1 MTVPQRISLVT
12 LGVADVARSTA
23 FYESL
28 GWRRSSASVPS
39 TTFFNTVGPVL
50 TLFGHDDLAADA
62 GLPAGGEAKG
72 GDAEGGAGGREFR
85 GVTLA
90 INLESREAVD
100 ATYAEWVAAGA
111 TEVKAPEAMFWG
123 GYSSYVA
130 DLDGHLWELAHNPGF
145 TLDADGRLR
154 APD

>member
-39 TTFFNTVGPVL
+39 TTFFNTAGPVL

-62 GLPAGGEAKG
+62 RLSAGGSAATAARG
-72 GDAEGGAGGREFR
+72 FR

-90 INLESREAVD
+90 ITLESRDAVD
-100 ATYAEWVAAGA
+100 AAYAEWVAAGA
-111 TEVKAPEAMFWG
+111 TEVKAPEAVFWG

-130 DLDGHLWELAHNPGF
+130 DPDGHLWELAHNPGF
-145 TLDADGRLR
+145 TLDAEGRLR
-154 APD
+154 APE

>member
-39 TTFFNTVGPVL
+39 TTFFNTSGPVL
-50 TLFGHDDLAADA
+50 TLFGHADLAADA
-62 GLPAGGEAKG
+62 HVPASDSA
-72 GDAEGGAGGREFR
+72 APGGREFR

-90 INLESREAVD
+90 VNLESREAVD
-100 ATYAEWVAAGA
+100 AAYAEWVAAGA
-111 TEVKAPEAMFWG
+111 TEVKAPEAVFWG

-130 DLDGHLWELAHNPGF
+130 DPDGHLWELAHNPGF
-145 TLDADGRLR
+145 TLDAEGRLR
-154 APD
+154 APE

>member
-39 TTFFNTVGPVL
+39 TTFFNTAGPVL

-62 GLPAGGEAKG
+62 RLPAGGSAATAARG
-72 GDAEGGAGGREFR
+72 FR

-90 INLESREAVD
+90 INLESRDAVD
-100 ATYAEWVAAGA
+100 AAYAEWVAAGA
-111 TEVKAPEAMFWG
+111 TEVKAPEAVFWG

-130 DLDGHLWELAHNPGF
+130 DPDGHLWELAHNPGF
-145 TLDADGRLR
+145 TLDAEGRLR
-154 APD
+154 APE